1 MIQQMNPRE
10 RMLATVVGVM
20 LVSLLTYMLASTF
33 QKHHTKLKSQLRDR
47 QTELDAMKTLSTE
60 RELWLARDTFFRE
73 KQPPLANPG
82 GAGVAL
88 LEETKEI
95 AQKHNIVI
103 ENPLI
108 GTPESK
114 PNYQA
119 VSVNLETKSKW
130 ENLVEF
136 IYEVQAP
143 GSFIVFENAKLTLD
157 QSDKTQVR
165 GNFRTA
171 KWFAPK

>member
-10 RMLATVVGVM
+10 KTLATIVGVL
-20 LVSLLTYMLASTF
+20 LVSLLTYLLASTF
-33 QKHHTKLKSQLRDR
+33 LKHHAKLKAQLRDR

-60 RELWLARDTFFRE
+60 RELWLKRDTFFKER
-73 KQPPLANPG
+73 QPPLANPG

-95 AQKHNIVI
+95 AQKHSIVI

-119 VSVNLETKSKW
+119 VSVSLETKSKW
-130 ENLVEF
+130 ENLVDF
-136 IYEVQAP
+136 IYELQAP
-143 GSFIVFENAKLTLD
+143 DSFIVLENAKLTLD
-157 QSDKTQVR
+157 QGDKTQVH
-165 GNFRTA
+165 GNFRIA

>member
-10 RMLATVVGVM
+10 RTLAIIVGTLLIA
-20 LVSLLTYMLASTF
+20 LVTYMLASTF
-33 QKHHTKLKSQLRDR
+33 QKHYTKLKSQRSDR
-47 QTELDAMKTLSTE
+47 QTELSAMQTLISE
-60 RELWLARDTFFRE
+60 REMWLKRDAYFRE

-95 AQKHNIVI
+95 AQKNNIVI
-103 ENPLI
+103 ENPQI
-108 GTPESK
+108 GTPQALQ
-114 PNYQA
+114 NYQS

-130 ENLVEF
+130 EDLVKF
-136 IYEVQAP
+136 IYELQAP
-143 GSFIVFENAKLTLD
+143 NSFIVFESAKLTLEN
-157 QSDKTQVR
+157 DKTNFH
-165 GNFRTA
+165 GNFRLA

>member
-1 MIQQMNPRE
+1 MIQQMNSRE
-10 RMLATVVGVM
+10 KTLATIVGAL
-20 LVSLLTYMLASTF
+20 LVSLLTYMLVSAF
-33 QKHHTKLKSQLRDR
+33 QKHHTKLKAQLRDR

-60 RELWLARDTFFRE
+60 RELWLKRDTFFRE

-103 ENPLI
+103 ENPMI
-108 GTPESK
+108 GTPESRT
-114 PNYQA
+114 NYQA
-119 VSVNLETKSKW
+119 VSVTLETKSDWK
-130 ENLVEF
+130 NLVEF
-136 IYEVQAP
+136 IYELQSP
-143 GSFIVFENAKLTLD
+143 SSFIVLENAKLTLEA
-157 QSDKTQVR
+157 DKTNFR
-165 GNFRTA
+165 GNFRVA